1 MLYQSFIILTPDSLH
16 RQRYKTWLNQRQAGL
31 QSDGCGRAGLCI
43 ALFGWWRTRMVRLQA
58 ARGLF
63 VIPNLCLMGRVSSL
77 QVITVAHFITG
88 RILSVAKR
96 NFGAAGRQR
105 LPAFLLFLH
114 RQLFFFFCGKSR
126 SLPHRN
132 QVESLTQRQLQRF
145 SLFLSNHVCLFV

>member
-1 MLYQSFIILTPDSLH
+1 
-16 RQRYKTWLNQRQAGL
+16 
-31 QSDGCGRAGLCI
+31 
-43 ALFGWWRTRMVRLQA
+43 MVRLQA

-96 NFGAAGRQR
+96 NFGAAGRQH

-114 RQLFFFFCGKSR
+114 RQLLIFAERAAHRRTGIR
-126 SLPHRN
+126 SK
-132 QVESLTQRQLQRF
+132 V
-145 SLFLSNHVCLFV
+145 

>member
-1 MLYQSFIILTPDSLH
+1 
-16 RQRYKTWLNQRQAGL
+16 
-31 QSDGCGRAGLCI
+31 
-43 ALFGWWRTRMVRLQA
+43 MVRLQA

-77 QVITVAHFITG
+77 QVITVAHVITG

-114 RQLFFFFCGKSR
+114 RQLFLFFCGKSR